1 MWLIVSCLT
10 STSLANIPFFHGKI
24 KLNQKGKKRDQS
36 RWLCDR
42 PMNCYFDC
50 HKRPLIIHP
59 CLFGTISSFFSI
71 CKKRG
76 IHRYIIWIMKFFKHY
91 AIIIHCTTLKFNSK
105 TNFLAWTWVCPS
117 INTEFISLYIQY
129 VYNLMW
135 PHHH

>member
-10 STSLANIPFFHGKI
+10 STLLANIPFFHGKT

-36 RWLCDR
+36 RWLCDG

-59 CLFGTISSFFSI
+59 WNYFKLFFYLQEAWHTQVYYLNNEI
-71 CKKRG
+71 
-76 IHRYIIWIMKFFKHY
+76 FKHY

-105 TNFLAWTWVCPS
+105 TNCLAWTWVCPS

-129 VYNLMW
+129 VYNFMW